1 MLKRSDIKGMAG
13 NLTYGRGIE
22 LYQKRKVLQY
32 HVETDM
38 LDPDLENVI
47 AKVKGSGRSA
57 YTVEIAYD
65 TARDEVESTYCDCPA
80 FESYRGICKHCVAVL
95 LEYMEYQQEQGEGYK
110 ASALKSPKYSGGASF
125 SRTDTDDCKMQGRD
139 TTAAFKALMEKEI
152 ARRTAPA
159 LQPQLQGQIRLLPYL
174 EMSEDADMQVSFKV
188 GNEHLYVLKDIFQFV
203 EHMRRQEEYAYGKK
217 LSFIHTLEAF
227 EEESRG
233 YVAFLMDWV
242 RENKKS
248 YMKSK
253 GYYSFYYDTAPAM
266 RYMALTSSTLE
277 RLLEEALGQRIEASI
292 PAASA
297 GNWEVCQGKPALSL
311 TITGQETGVDMH
323 LNCPTVYEGSRYLIF
338 FKQGVIYLHQDEGNA
353 ELMELIRSFAASGKT
368 VYVKKEDLPAFCSQ
382 LLPKIQRWM
391 TVQCENFEPKDY
403 AAEEALFAFYLDAP
417 VKDVICCQAKAV
429 YGTES
434 YNLLEPS
441 VDVTRRDLVKEADV
455 LREVRPFFESA
466 AERKDCLAIEKDE
479 ELTFAL
485 LTEGIDYLRQLGDVY
500 VSDALKK
507 INVRPAPKVS
517 VQVSVS
523 GSLLD
528 LSLLCG
534 DMSREDLADI
544 LNRYDKKKKYHRLK
558 NGDFINIDDDG
569 IDMLAELKES
579 LHLSA
584 KELLGDKILLPKY
597 RAMYL
602 DQALKEK
609 TSLAFDRD
617 REFRALIRNMRTT
630 EDNDYEL
637 PSGICAVL
645 REYQKRGFLWMK
657 TLSGYGFGGILADDM
672 GLGKTLQVITYLQ
685 SEWEEKGRGQRPHLI
700 VCPASLVYNWESELE
715 RFAPELPV
723 RVIAGS
729 AAERKREI
737 SAIENGDVCITSYEL
752 LRRDITAYEAQIF
765 GCQVIDEAQYI
776 KNHGTQSSKAV
787 KLIRA
792 SFRLALTGTP
802 IENRLSEL
810 WSIFDYLMPG
820 FLFGYERFR
829 KELEIPVV
837 QVGDDAVIQRL
848 RKMIQPFVLRRLK
861 ADVLRDLPDKIE
873 KNTFI
878 RLTGEQQ
885 ELYDAEVKKLQL
897 MLTRQSDAEFNTS
910 KIKVLAE
917 LTRLRQ
923 ICCDPGLFLEGYKGS
938 AAKMDL
944 AMELIENAAAGGHK
958 VLLFSQFT
966 SLFPQLM
973 RKLEAAEHTC
983 YMLTGAT
990 PKEERTRLVNAFNQD
1005 DTQVFLISLK
1015 AGGTGLNLTGADVV
1029 IHFDPWWNLAVQD
1042 QATDRAHRIG
1052 QKSVVN
1058 VYKLVA
1064 KDTIEERILEM
1075 QEKKR
1080 QLSDQLL
1087 SGGDMSGAM
1096 LTREELMELLG

>member
-1 MLKRSDIKGMAG
+1 MLRRSDIKGMAG
-13 NLTYGRGIE
+13 NSTYGRGIE
-22 LYQKRKVLQY
+22 LYQKSKVLQY

-38 LDPDLENVI
+38 IDSDFENVI
-47 AKVKGSGRSA
+47 AKVKGSGRNT
-57 YTVEIAYD
+57 YTVEITYD
-65 TARDEVESTYCDCPA
+65 TAGDEVESTYCDCPA
-80 FESYRGICKHCVAVL
+80 FQSYRGICKHCVAAL
-95 LEYMEYQQEQGEGYK
+95 LEYMEYQQEQEGRYK
-110 ASALKSPKYSGGASF
+110 AAAVKPQYPGMVSKNRLDAACRQAKE
-125 SRTDTDDCKMQGRD
+125 RD
-139 TTAAFKALMEKEI
+139 TTATFKALIEKEI

-159 LQPQLQGQIRLLPYL
+159 LQPQLQGQIRLQPYL
-174 EMSEDADMQVSFKV
+174 EMSENADMQVSFKV
-188 GNEHLYVLKDIFQFV
+188 GSEHLYVLRDIFQFV
-203 EHMRRQEEYAYGKK
+203 ERMHRQEEYAYGKK

-227 EEESRG
+227 EEESRA
-233 YVAFLMDWV
+233 YVVFLMDWV

-248 YMKSK
+248 YLKSK

-266 RYMALTSSTLE
+266 RYMALTSSSLE
-277 RLLEEALGQRIEASI
+277 KLLEATLGRSIEAFI

-297 GNWEVCQGKPALSL
+297 RNWEVCQGKPDLSL
-311 TITGQETGVDMH
+311 TIEGQENGVEMH
-323 LNCPTVYEGSRYLIF
+323 LNCPTVYESSQYLIF
-338 FKQGVIYLHQDEGNA
+338 FKKGVIYLHRDRENA

-382 LLPKIQRWM
+382 LLPKIKDWM
-391 TVQCENFEPKDY
+391 EVQYENFEPNDY
-403 AAEEALFAFYLDAP
+403 AAEEAAFEFYLDAP
-417 VKDVICCQAKAV
+417 IKDVITCQAKGV
-429 YGTES
+429 YGMEK
-434 YNLLEPS
+434 YNLLDPS
-441 VDVTRRDLVKEADV
+441 VDLTRRDLAKEAEV
-455 LREVRPFFESA
+455 LRLIRPYFESA
-466 AERKDCLAIEKDE
+466 AEKKDCLAVERDE
-479 ELTFAL
+479 ELIFAL
-485 LTEGIDYLRQLGDVY
+485 LTEGLDNLREMGDVY
-500 VSDALKK
+500 ISDALKK
-507 INVRPAPKVS
+507 INVHPTPKVS

-534 DMSREDLADI
+534 DMSREDLVDI
-544 LNRYDKKKKYHRLK
+544 LSRYDKKKKYHRLK
-558 NGDFINIDDDG
+558 NGDFINIDDEG

-584 KELLGDKILLPKY
+584 RELLGDKVLLPKY

-609 TSLAFDRD
+609 SSLPAERD
-617 REFRALIRNMRTT
+617 REFRALIRNMRMT

-637 PSGICAVL
+637 PSGICAAL

-657 TLSGYGFGGILADDM
+657 TLSSYGFGGILADDM

-685 SEWEEKGRGQRPHLI
+685 SEWEDKGRGQRPHLI
-700 VCPASLVYNWESELE
+700 ICPASLVYNWESELQ
-715 RFAPELPV
+715 RFAPALPV
-723 RVIAGS
+723 RVIAGN

-737 SAIENGDVCITSYEL
+737 AAIENGDVCITSYEL
-752 LRRDITAYEAQIF
+752 LRRDITAYEQKIF

-776 KNHGTQSSKAV
+776 KNHGTQSAKAV

-829 KELEIPVV
+829 KELEIPIV
-837 QVGDDAVIQRL
+837 QSSDEAVMQRL
-848 RKMIQPFVLRRLK
+848 RKMVQPFVLRRLK

-873 KNTFI
+873 KNTFT

-897 MLTRQSDAEFNTS
+897 MLTQQSDEDFNTS

-923 ICCDPGLFLEGYKGS
+923 ICCDPGLFLEGYKGGAS
-938 AAKMDL
+938 KMEL
-944 AMELIENAAAGGHK
+944 AMELIENAVSGGHK

-973 RKLEAAEHTC
+973 QKLTASGHSY

-990 PKEERTRLVNAFNQD
+990 KKEERTRMVNAFNQD
-1005 DTQVFLISLK
+1005 YTQVFLISLK

-1052 QKSVVN
+1052 QKRVVN
-1058 VYKLVA
+1058 VYKLIA
-1064 KDTIEERILEM
+1064 KDTIEEKILEM

-1080 QLSDQLL
+1080 QLSEQLL
-1087 SGGDMSGAM
+1087 SGGDMSGTM
-1096 LTREELMELLG
+1096 LTREELLDLLN